1 MAVRNRVGPP
11 VRGADFF
18 GREAFVD
25 LVWDKLQA
33 GHILLAAPRR
43 FGKTSVLYSLIDDP
57 RPGFKI
63 IHADLEA
70 FNQPSELI
78 TELVVQLAR
87 QDRLS
92 KIVSGLTYFPTEL
105 WSRFRET
112 VEEVELY
119 KFKVKLKRQLE
130 RTWRQGGEELF
141 DRIAKWNETL
151 VFILDELPM
160 MIDFMSRTPQGRAE
174 AVALL
179 RWFRALRMS
188 PARGNVRF
196 VVAGSIG
203 LGQILSDLGE
213 VASVNDLE
221 QLRLQPFPEKTAA
234 ALIDN
239 LSKAEK
245 VQLSP
250 ACRRKIL
257 TLVGTH
263 VPYFLQVLFSEV
275 AKCHKQ
281 DGDAV
286 TPKLIER
293 IYHEKVLGVDC
304 KTYFDH
310 YYGRL
315 RAYYQPGE
323 ERAIKTLLRELAT
336 KVSLQRDIC
345 FQVYKHALGT
355 PATEDGFSHLMTNL
369 ENDFYVRFDPAA
381 SCYEFSC
388 KILRDW
394 WLRHYGLETA

>member
-1 MAVRNRVGPP
+1 MTVRNRVGPP

-18 GREAFVD
+18 GRETFVD

-33 GHILLAAPRR
+33 GHILLAVPRR
-43 FGKTSVLYSLIDDP
+43 FGKTSVLYSLIDEP
-57 RPGFKI
+57 RPGFKV

-160 MIDFMSRTPQGRAE
+160 MIDFMSRTPEGRAD

-188 PARGNVRF
+188 PARRNVRF

-221 QLRLQPFPEKTAA
+221 QLRLQPFPKKTAA

-250 ACRRKIL
+250 VCRRKML
-257 TLVGTH
+257 SLVGTH
-263 VPYFLQVLFSEV
+263 VPYFLQVLFSEA

-281 DGDAV
+281 DGESI
-286 TPKLIER
+286 TPKIIER
-293 IYHEKVLGVDC
+293 IYRDKVLGVDC

-336 KVSLQRDIC
+336 KVSLQRDVC
-345 FQVYKHALGT
+345 FQVYKQASGT
-355 PATEDGFSHLMTNL
+355 PATQDRFSHLMTNL
-369 ENDFYVRFDPAA
+369 ENDFYVRFDADA
-381 SCYEFSC
+381 SSYEFSC